1 MLLSSAKKNVTA
13 QVSLFDAGE
22 SKIEQQIRDTDVD
35 NLTPLQALTILSDLK
50 KQLEN
55 G

>member
-13 QVSLFDAGE
+13 QVSFFDSGD
-22 SKIEQQIRDTDVD
+22 SKIEKQIRDTDVN

-50 KQLEN
+50 KQLEE
-55 G
+55 